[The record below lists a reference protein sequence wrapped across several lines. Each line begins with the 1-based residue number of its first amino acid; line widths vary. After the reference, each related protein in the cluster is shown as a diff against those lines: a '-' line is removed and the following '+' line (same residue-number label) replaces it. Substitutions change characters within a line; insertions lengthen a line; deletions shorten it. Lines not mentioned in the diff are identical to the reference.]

1 MLVEHKKDCLVING
15 KQNVKLESG
24 FISLKNYSRQTPVP
38 FKIYADF
45 ECILKGCDTGINNN
59 DISYTKNIKI
69 MFLVVLPIRFC
80 ALIIDLV
87 KKLFCTE
94 EKMQL
99 TNLSNQ
105 FLVNTTTAEK
115 L

>member
-1 MLVEHKKDCLVING
+1 
-15 KQNVKLESG
+15 
-24 FISLKNYSRQTPVP
+24 
-38 FKIYADF
+38 
-45 ECILKGCDTGINNN
+45 
-59 DISYTKNIKI
+59 

-87 KKLFCTE
+87 KKLFCAE

-115 L
+115 K